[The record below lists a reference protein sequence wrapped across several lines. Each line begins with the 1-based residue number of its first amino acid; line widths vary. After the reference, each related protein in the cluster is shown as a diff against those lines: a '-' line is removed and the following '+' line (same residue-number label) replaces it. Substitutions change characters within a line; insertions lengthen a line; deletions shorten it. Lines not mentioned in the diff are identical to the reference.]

1 MRIPRIYT
9 GNPLQPGS
17 ITELESQAALHVT
30 RVLRLKP
37 GAEVIAF
44 NGEGGEYSARLHQV
58 EKSRAWID
66 ILEFRNRDIESPL
79 NICLIQG
86 ISRGERMDYTIQKA
100 VELGVQ
106 KIVPVSTE
114 RSVVQLNPERREKRH
129 RHWQGVIIS
138 ACEQCGRTKLP
149 QLEYALDFRD
159 FLGSYHG
166 TALKLT
172 LQPDAALGLSG
183 VQWQQQGIDLLV
195 GPEGGLSEQELALA
209 AQLGFCG
216 IRLGPRILR
225 TETAAVAV
233 LGAIQMLW
241 GDFA

>member
-1 MRIPRIYT
+1 M
-9 GNPLQPGS
+9 QPGS

-37 GAEVIAF
+37 GAEMIVF
-44 NGEGGEYSARLHQV
+44 NGKGGEYGARLHQI
-58 EKSRAWID
+58 ERTRAWVD
-66 ILEFRNRDIESPL
+66 ITAFEARDIESPL
-79 NICLIQG
+79 DICLIQG

-114 RSVVQLNPERREKRH
+114 RSVVQLNEERKARRH

-138 ACEQCGRTKLP
+138 ACEQCGRTRIP
-149 QLEYALDFRD
+149 ALEYAQDFRD
-159 FLGSYHG
+159 FLGNYISD
-166 TALKLT
+166 ALKLT
-172 LQPDAALGLSG
+172 LQPDAERSLSAMR
-183 VQWQQQGIDLLV
+183 WQQQGIDLLI
-195 GPEGGLSEQELALA
+195 GPEGGLSEQELELA
-209 AQLGFCG
+209 AQLGFNG

-233 LGAIQMLW
+233 LGAIQVLW
-241 GDFA
+241 GDFS